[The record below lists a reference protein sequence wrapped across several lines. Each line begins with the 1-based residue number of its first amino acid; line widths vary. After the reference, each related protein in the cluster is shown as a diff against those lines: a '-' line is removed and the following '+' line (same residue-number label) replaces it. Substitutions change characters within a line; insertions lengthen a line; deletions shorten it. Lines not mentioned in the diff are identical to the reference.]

1 MISNNYF
8 NDNDDLIDHFDS
20 LTPWNEVVDQYEQGF
35 EDFAEYQKSGKE
47 ELAFAPG
54 NYEDAIEFYRSTLE
68 AGGDIAGNNIS
79 QVSKQ
84 MDEEGLKYK
93 DGQVTFPKPMLD
105 VVEKIKSAGLLPY
118 GIHRHY
124 GGLGL
129 PSVVQSMLSECVS
142 RGDGS
147 LAITLGCMNLAET
160 VERFGTE
167 EMIHEFVPKM
177 AAGELC
183 GAMALTEPNYGSDL
197 PNLQTKAV
205 KGEDGTWKITGTKRF
220 ITHACGFGSAPSII
234 LTLARTG
241 TTTSGAR
248 GLSFFLV
255 HSKDVFVASIEKK
268 MGLHCSPT
276 CEVVFE
282 NSPGILIGE
291 EGKGLVKYSMA
302 MMNQARLNI
311 AAQAM
316 GIATAAYF
324 EGKKYAEER
333 VQFGKTINN
342 ITAVKKMLERM
353 EREVAAMRCIL
364 YEASFAVDQYRWKE
378 ERGKMKGLSE
388 KDIKKDESFKKWE
401 KLASLFT
408 PLSKYYITEMA
419 NLVAYDAMQIHGG
432 SGYTEDYDVARLYRD
447 VRITN
452 IYEGTTQLQ
461 TVACI
466 GGIVSGMTE
475 TGIYR
480 EYLKSEMATFAASQG
495 LNDLFKQ
502 FETVVAEYAEI
513 DSTPLREELAFEV
526 VESAARFHNSLLLE
540 RSIGRSKVE
549 RRNYRK
555 STTDAYILDSSAIL
569 AANLTKIRGKKKA
582 PVTA

>member
-8 NDNDDLIDHFDS
+8 SDNQDLKDHFDS
-20 LTPWNEVVDQYEQGF
+20 ITNWKEIVDAYEDNF
-35 EDFAEYQKSGKE
+35 EDFTAYQKTGKE
-47 ELAFAPG
+47 ELAYAPG
-54 NYEDAIEFYRSTLE
+54 NYEDAIEYYRQTLE
-68 AGGDIAGNNIS
+68 AAGDISGTEIS
-79 QVSKQ
+79 QVAKV
-84 MDEEGLKYK
+84 MDEVGLKYS
-93 DGQVTFPKPMLD
+93 DGKVTFPKEMIQVID
-105 VVEKIKSAGLLPY
+105 KIKSAGLLPY

-129 PSVVQSMLSECVS
+129 PSVVQSMLSEAVS
-142 RGDGS
+142 RADGA

-167 EMIHEFVPKM
+167 EMIHEYVPKM

-197 PNLQTKAV
+197 PNLQTKAIKDANGV
-205 KGEDGTWKITGTKRF
+205 WRITGTKRF
-220 ITHACGFGSAPSII
+220 ITHACGFDSMPSII

-241 TTTSGAR
+241 STTSGAR
-248 GLSFFLV
+248 GLSFFIV
-255 HSKDVFVASIEKK
+255 HSKDVHVASIEKK

-316 GIATAAYF
+316 GIASAAYF

-333 VQFGKTINN
+333 IQFGKPIAE
-342 ITAVKKMLERM
+342 IPAVKKMLDRM
-353 EREVAAMRCIL
+353 EREVAGMRCIL
-364 YEASFAVDQYRWKE
+364 YEASRSVDLYRWKE
-378 ERGKMKGLSE
+378 ERGKMKGISE
-388 KDIKKDESFKKWE
+388 KEIRKDEDFKKWE

-408 PLSKYYITEMA
+408 PLSKYYITELA
-419 NLVAYDAMQIHGG
+419 NTVAYDALQIHGG
-432 SGYTEDYDVARLYRD
+432 SGYTEDYDVARIYRD

-466 GGIVSGMTE
+466 GGIVSGMSE
-475 TGIYR
+475 TGAFRAYVN
-480 EYLKSEMATFAASQG
+480 EEMNGFSASSDLKELWKKLESVVSEFTEI
-495 LNDLFKQ
+495 
-502 FETVVAEYAEI
+502 ET
-513 DSTPLREELAFEV
+513 SKLRDELAFEV
-526 VESAARFHNSLLLE
+526 VESTARFHVSLLLE
-540 RSIGRSKVE
+540 RSIGRVKVE
-549 RRNYRK
+549 RREARRAL
-555 STTDAYILDSSAIL
+555 TEAYLLDSFAIL
-569 AANLTKIRGKKKA
+569 ASNLTKIQGKKRTL
-582 PVTA
+582 VGV

>member
-8 NDNDDLIDHFDS
+8 SDNEDLKDHFDS
-20 LTPWNEVVDQYEQGF
+20 LTNWNEIVDAYEENF
-35 EDFAEYQKSGKE
+35 SDFNEYQKSGKE

-54 NYEDAIEFYRSTLE
+54 NYEDAVEYYRQTLE
-68 AGGDIAGNNIS
+68 AGGDISGREVS
-79 QVSKQ
+79 QIAKV
-84 MDEEGLKYK
+84 MDEVGLKYK
-93 DGQVTFPKPMLD
+93 DGKVTFPKEMVD

-129 PSVVQSMLSECVS
+129 PSVVQSMLSEEVS
-142 RGDGS
+142 RGDGG

-160 VERFGTE
+160 VERFGTD
-167 EMIHEFVPKM
+167 EMIQEYVPKM

-205 KGEDGTWKITGTKRF
+205 KGEDGVWRITGTKRF
-220 ITHACGFGSAPSII
+220 ITHACGFNEIPSII

-241 TTTSGAR
+241 STTSGAR

-282 NSPGILIGE
+282 NSVGILIGE
-291 EGKGLVKYSMA
+291 EGKGLIKYSMA

-316 GIATAAYF
+316 GIATAGYMEA
-324 EGKKYAEER
+324 KKYASER
-333 VQFGKTINN
+333 VQFGKPIEQ
-342 ITAVKKMLERM
+342 IPAVKKMLDRM
-353 EREVAAMRCIL
+353 EREVSAMRCIL
-364 YEASFAVDQYRWKE
+364 YEASRAVDLYRWKE
-378 ERGKMKGLSE
+378 ERGKMNGLSE
-388 KDIKKDESFKKWE
+388 KDIRKDENFKKWE

-408 PLSKYYITEMA
+408 PLSKYYITELA
-419 NLVAYDAMQIHGG
+419 NTVAYDAIQIHGG
-432 SGYTEDYDVARLYRD
+432 SGYTEDYDVARIFRD

-466 GGIVSGMTE
+466 GGIVSGMSE

-480 EYLKSEMATFAASQG
+480 AYLKDEMTQFVASSE
-495 LNDLFKQ
+495 LKDLWSK
-502 FETVVAEYAEI
+502 FESVVKEFAEI
-513 DSTPLREELAFEV
+513 ETSGLRDELAFEV
-526 VESAARFHNSLLLE
+526 VESAARFHNSMLME
-540 RSIGRSKVE
+540 RSIGRAKVN
-549 RRNYRK
+549 RREHRK
-555 STTDAYILDSSAIL
+555 ALTESYILDSAAIL
-569 AANLTKIRGKKKA
+569 ESNLTKIRGKKKSLVHA
-582 PVTA
+582 

>member
-8 NDNDDLIDHFDS
+8 SDNEDLKDHFDS
-20 LTPWNEVVDQYEQGF
+20 LTNWNEVIEAYEDKF
-35 EDFAEYQKSGKE
+35 SDFAEYQKSGKE

-54 NYEDAIEFYRSTLE
+54 NYEDAIEYYKQSLE
-68 AGGDIAGNNIS
+68 AAGDISGREIS
-79 QVSKQ
+79 QIAKS
-84 MDEEGLKYK
+84 MDETGLKYK
-93 DGQVTFPKPMLD
+93 DGKVTFPQEMVD
-105 VVEKIKSAGLLPY
+105 VVEKIKAAGLLPY

-129 PSVVQSMLSECVS
+129 PSVVQSMLSETVA
-142 RGDGS
+142 RADGS

-160 VERFGTE
+160 VERFGTD

-205 KGEDGTWKITGTKRF
+205 KSEDGIWRITGTKRF
-220 ITHACGFGSAPSII
+220 ITHACGFGDIPSII

-255 HSKDVFVASIEKK
+255 HSKDVHVASIEKK
-268 MGLHCSPT
+268 MGLHVSPT

-282 NSPGILIGE
+282 NSPGILIGD

-316 GIATAAYF
+316 GIATAGYMEA
-324 EGKKYAEER
+324 KKYASER
-333 VQFGKTINN
+333 VQFGRTIDQ
-342 ITAVKKMLERM
+342 ISAVKKMLDRM
-353 EREVAAMRCIL
+353 EREVAGMRCIL
-364 YEASFAVDQYRWKE
+364 YEASRAVDLYRWKE
-378 ERGKMKGLSE
+378 ERGKMNGISE
-388 KDIKKDESFKKWE
+388 KDIRKDESFKKWE
-401 KLASLFT
+401 KLAGLFT
-408 PLSKYYITEMA
+408 PLSKYYITELA
-419 NLVAYDAMQIHGG
+419 NSVAYDAIQIYGG
-432 SGYTEDYDVARLYRD
+432 SGYTEDYDVARIFRD

-466 GGIVSGMTE
+466 GGIVSGMSDS
-475 TGIYR
+475 GIYR
-480 EYLKSEMATFAASQG
+480 AYLNEEMSQFAASSE
-495 LNDLFKQ
+495 LKELWSK
-502 FETVVAEYAEI
+502 FETVVKEFAEI
-513 DSTPLREELAFEV
+513 DTSLLREELAFEV
-526 VESAARFHNSLLLE
+526 VESAARFHISLLLE
-540 RSIGRSKVE
+540 RSIGRAKVN
-549 RRNYRK
+549 RRDARK
-555 STTDAYILDSSAIL
+555 VLTESYILDSSAIL
-569 AANLTKIRGKKKA
+569 ESNLTKLRGKKKSLVHA
-582 PVTA
+582 

>member
-8 NDNDDLIDHFDS
+8 SDNEDLIDHFDS
-20 LTPWNEVVDQYEQGF
+20 ITPWNEIIEAYEENF
-35 EDFAEYQKSGKE
+35 EDFHEYQKTNKE
-47 ELAFAPG
+47 ELAYAPG

-68 AGGDIAGNNIS
+68 AGGDISGNDIS
-79 QVSKQ
+79 QIAKE
-84 MDEEGLKYK
+84 MDEVGLKYQN
-93 DGQVTFPKPMLD
+93 GNVEFPKAMVE

-160 VERFGTE
+160 VERFGTD
-167 EMIHEFVPKM
+167 EMIHEYVPKM
-177 AAGELC
+177 AQGELC

-205 KGEDGTWKITGTKRF
+205 KGEDGVWRISGTKRF
-220 ITHACGFGSAPSII
+220 ITHACGFGNAPSII

-241 TTTSGAR
+241 STTSGAR

-333 VQFGKTINN
+333 IQFGKPIAQ
-342 ITAVKKMLERM
+342 ITAVKKMLDRM

-364 YEASFAVDQYRWKE
+364 YEASRSVDMYRWKE
-378 ERGKMKGLSE
+378 ERAKMKGVSE
-388 KDIKKDESFKKWE
+388 KEVKKDENFKKWE

-408 PLSKYYITEMA
+408 PLSKYYITELA
-419 NLVAYDAMQIHGG
+419 NLVAYDSLQIHGG
-432 SGYTEDYDVARLYRD
+432 SGYTEDYDVARIYRD

-475 TGIYR
+475 TGVYR
-480 EYLKSEMATFAASQG
+480 EYFKTEMSSFVVSSELS
-495 LNDLFKQ
+495 DLFSQ
-502 FETVVAEYAEI
+502 FESVVAEFTEI

-526 VESAARFHNSLLLE
+526 VESAARFHNSMLLE

-549 RRNYRK
+549 RRAHRK
-555 STTDAYILDSSAIL
+555 QLTESYILDSKAIL
-569 AANLTKIRGKKKA
+569 EANLTRIRGKKKSLQL
-582 PVTA
+582 V

>member
-8 NDNDDLIDHFDS
+8 SDNEDLKDHFDS
-20 LTPWNEVVDQYEQGF
+20 LTDWKEIVDSYEENF
-35 EDFAEYQKSGKE
+35 TDYALYQKTSQE
-47 ELAFAPG
+47 ELAYAPG

-68 AGGDIAGNNIS
+68 AGGDIAGKDVS
-79 QVSKQ
+79 QVAKQ
-84 MDEEGLKYK
+84 MDEVGLKYK
-93 DGQVTFPKPMLD
+93 DGKVTFPKEMID
-105 VVEKIKSAGLLPY
+105 VINKIKSAGLLPY

-124 GGLGL
+124 GGIGL
-129 PSVVQSMLSECVS
+129 PSVVQSMLSESVS
-142 RGDGS
+142 RADGG

-205 KGEDGTWKITGTKRF
+205 KGEDGVWKITGTKRF
-220 ITHACGFGSAPSII
+220 ITHACGFDTMPSII

-241 TTTSGAR
+241 STTSGAR

-255 HSKDVFVASIEKK
+255 HSKDIFVASIEKK

-282 NSPGILIGE
+282 NSPGILIGD

-324 EGKKYAEER
+324 EGRKYATER
-333 VQFGKTINN
+333 VQFGKTIDQ
-342 ITAVKKMLERM
+342 IPAVKKMLDRM
-353 EREVAAMRCIL
+353 EREIAGMRCIL
-364 YEASFAVDQYRWKE
+364 YEASRSVDLYRWKE
-378 ERGKMKGLSE
+378 ERGRMNGIPE
-388 KDIKKDESFKKWE
+388 KEIRKDETFKRWE
-401 KLASLFT
+401 KLASLLT
-408 PLSKYYITEMA
+408 PLSKYYITELA
-419 NLVAYDAMQIHGG
+419 NVVASDALQIHGG
-432 SGYTEDYDVARLYRD
+432 SGYTEDYDVARIYRD

-461 TVACI
+461 VVACI
-466 GGIVSGMTE
+466 GSIVAGMTE
-475 TGIYR
+475 TGIFR
-480 EYLKSEMATFAASQG
+480 EYIKDEMSKFKVSDELKELWSQLETIVSEF
-495 LNDLFKQ
+495 
-502 FETVVAEYAEI
+502 AEI
-513 DSTPLREELAFEV
+513 GTGTLREELAFEV
-526 VESAARFHNSLLLE
+526 VESAARLLVSLLLE
-540 RSIGRSKVE
+540 RSVPRAKVE
-549 RRNYRK
+549 RRASRK
-555 STTDAYILDSSAIL
+555 ALAQDYVLDSSAIL
-569 AANLTKIRGKKKA
+569 LSNLTKIKGKKKSLA
-582 PVTA
+582 AV